1 MPGSVH
7 ARALTPAA
15 RQRLEEELALC
26 ERRIEL
32 LRELIGTGETS
43 AATSRRQARH
53 RGRPNAGIRRFL
65 LEAIRAQ
72 PGVDIAT
79 LSHAMAEK
87 GFVGTP
93 SRPLKSVV
101 AHEIRTLVRHE
112 LVTQLPGRR
121 FAPSGEEIP

>member
-1 MPGSVH
+1 MTPT
-7 ARALTPAA
+7 ARK
-15 RQRLEEELALC
+15 RLEEELALC

-32 LRELIGTGETS
+32 LRELIGTEPTPV
-43 AATSRRQARH
+43 ATSRRHERH

-65 LEAIRAQ
+65 LEAIRAC
-72 PGVDIAT
+72 PGVDIPT
-79 LSHAMAEK
+79 LSRDMAEK

-121 FAPSGEEIP
+121 FAPSGEGIP